1 MSAATDELKC
11 ILLTLQSENVIV
23 PNAAVA
29 EIIPSR
35 NVAEVADAPDWIMGK
50 MQWRGYDVP
59 LVSFE
64 AAGAAGGVIS
74 TSTQIA
80 VFYTIS
86 ENSDIPYIGLAI
98 SGVPHVSFFSRDQI
112 TEDPTAVGGH
122 PMVIQKIRVNGAA
135 ASVLDLQS
143 MEKMVRESLPGIG
156 QADV

>member
-1 MSAATDELKC
+1 MSSKEELKC

-35 NVAEVADAPDWIMGK
+35 DVQAIDNAPVWMLGK
-50 MQWRGYDVP
+50 MSWRGFDVP

-64 AAGAAGGVIS
+64 AAADESGNVT

-80 VFYTIS
+80 ILYSLNEGS
-86 ENSDIPYIGLAI
+86 ETPYIGLAI

-112 TEDPTAVGGH
+112 SADPSAIEDH
-122 PMVIQKIRVNGAA
+122 PMVVQKIRVNGAS
-135 ASVLDLQS
+135 ASILDIQS
-143 MEKMVRESLPGIG
+143 MENMVHQHLPGLAHTDI
-156 QADV
+156 